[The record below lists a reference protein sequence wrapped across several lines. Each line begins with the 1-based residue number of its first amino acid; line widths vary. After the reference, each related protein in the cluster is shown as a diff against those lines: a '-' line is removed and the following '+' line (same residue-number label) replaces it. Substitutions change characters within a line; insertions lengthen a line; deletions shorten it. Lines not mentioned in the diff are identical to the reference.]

1 MKDKTKIVT
10 IICLS
15 GVIILLLLLLAIKI
29 IEVNPKN
36 QEQLQIKFV
45 YNNLIEKY
53 KKDKEKSTIIDG
65 KYSSTS
71 LYKDGNELKYLG
83 EFNIENGNL
92 IHLCI
97 SDGSKK
103 LDIKYDDIT
112 NKYLKENAKFERS
125 IETCEFSE

>member
-45 YNNLIEKY
+45 YNNLVIYE
-53 KKDKEKSTIIDG
+53 
-65 KYSSTS
+65 
-71 LYKDGNELKYLG
+71 
-83 EFNIENGNL
+83 
-92 IHLCI
+92 
-97 SDGSKK
+97 GSV
-103 LDIKYDDIT
+103 IK
-112 NKYLKENAKFERS
+112 A
-125 IETCEFSE
+125 